1 MKVFLRFLDF
11 LILLLLLVGSI
22 YGFGSVIRGD
32 WRLFSPVVLGV
43 FYYSLAVVSFVF
55 LFVFAFATYFYLL
68 SHGSE
73 RIARLRALAAV
84 LFLASG
90 VIVLV
95 GTIQALLETGRPFY
109 YETVWLSYALL
120 WALFATWFLFH
131 RYLARQKASQ
141 NLAAIYGLLIALH
154 FPLVLTAF
162 SYHLHPLPPT
172 GFPLRDFNFIAALI
186 FFLALLF
193 IRFYFHFLP
202 HRLTET

>member
-11 LILLLLLVGSI
+11 LIFLLVLVGGL
-22 YGFGSVIRGD
+22 YGFANVARGD
-32 WRLFSPVVLGV
+32 WRLFSPVAFSV

-73 RIARLRALAAV
+73 RIARLRSLAAV

-90 VIVLV
+90 SIVLLGV
-95 GTIQALLETGRPFY
+95 IQGLLETAQPFY
-109 YETVWLSYALL
+109 YETVWLSYSLL
-120 WALFATWFLFH
+120 WAMLATWFLLH

-141 NLAAIYGLLIALH
+141 NLAAIFGLLIALH

-162 SYHLHPLPPT
+162 SYHLYPLPPT
-172 GFPLRDFNFIAALI
+172 GFALRDFNFIAALI

-202 HRLTET
+202 QRLTET